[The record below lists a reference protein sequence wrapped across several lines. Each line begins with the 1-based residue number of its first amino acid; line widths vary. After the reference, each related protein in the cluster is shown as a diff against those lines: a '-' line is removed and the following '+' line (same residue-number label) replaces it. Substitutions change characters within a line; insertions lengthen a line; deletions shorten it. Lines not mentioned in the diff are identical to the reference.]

1 MKRRTK
7 YVSNYDAINISLILQ
22 QQVSGGGLS

>member
-7 YVSNYDAINISLILQ
+7 YVSNYDLINIIIIMS
-22 QQVSGGGLS
+22 QQVDGGLS

>member
-7 YVSNYDAINISLILQ
+7 YVSNYDTININPITRQWLSRRD
-22 QQVSGGGLS
+22 VS